1 MAPCRDCGKGG
12 HRHGSCKAE
21 GWKPTAANC
30 FDVSAQ
36 LQTRALANLPASDAS
51 VIVATEPL
59 WAAGFAALL
68 LGEVSA
74 PTKIKTKIWKESGK
88 M

>member
-1 MAPCRDCGKGG
+1 MKQEQA
-12 HRHGSCKAE
+12 AE
-21 GWKPTAANC
+21 SRGE
-30 FDVSAQ
+30 VL

-68 LGEVSA
+68 LGEA
-74 PTKIKTKIWKESGK
+74 PANLSELGLQNPQEAYFSSCTFC
-88 M
+88 